1 MKRSTP
7 PSLLRSLRV
16 ALPTL
21 IALLSL
27 DLTASGQD
35 AASATSM
42 YRGGPSHTGVY
53 DVPAT
58 HGYQGLRWRFQ
69 TRGPV
74 ISTPACKGDTIFVGS
89 SDGNLY
95 AIDAKTGR
103 EIWRRGTTGSVNSSP
118 AVWKSSVIFQ
128 SSDGAIRSLRT
139 SDGSVRW
146 EIQSAATLPFP
157 WGYESGD
164 IYSSSPAVVDNT
176 VVVGSGDGG
185 VYRIDAATGRLIWRF
200 QTDGRVRASPA
211 VSGGIVYVGS
221 ADGYL
226 YAIDLA
232 AGTQQWKFATEGTT
246 LFSGDFGFD
255 RRTIQSSAAVT
266 DGTVLFGARDGYLYA
281 LSASDGTERWRFNH
295 EVSWVISSPAVAD
308 GVVFAGSSDG
318 RFVQAVDVSTGNEL
332 WRKPTSSAW
341 FSPVIAGEVVYFG
354 DAAGTLHAL
363 NRTTGEYAWKQ
374 RFSGSLRGSALLTED
389 LIVFGGGDGGVYA
402 VVAGVDRPFH
412 RAVYWDEKLA
422 EDAIFRGGEAVRDY
436 FDDYE
441 LLDAGALTNFMRM
454 RVADREPS
462 VIVAAIDTLPQ
473 AVTDGSANS
482 LLRQYMATGGK
493 LVWLGEPPLLWSK
506 DPESG
511 DYAIDRIDRQRA
523 TDLLSVNHDT
533 GNFDRL
539 GVQATK
545 VGLATGLEPW
555 GTGAWS
561 VDPSTVTTVL
571 SYDEFGNAASW
582 IKNYGGPAGTGFV
595 RLWGQRQPIP
605 NLTFVRTAAEL
616 RQ

>member
-1 MKRSTP
+1 MNHNTP
-7 PSLLRSLRV
+7 PSSLQLLR
-16 ALPTL
+16 PTL
-21 IALLSL
+21 LSLLALLSSH
-27 DLTASGQD
+27 LTASGQD

-53 DVPAT
+53 DIPAA
-58 HGYQGLRWRFQ
+58 HGYQGLRWRFP
-69 TRGPV
+69 THGPV

-95 AIDAKTGR
+95 AIDAATGR

-128 SSDGAIRSLRT
+128 SSDGVISSLDT

-146 EIQSAATLPFP
+146 KIRSAATLPFP
-157 WGYESGD
+157 WGHESGD

-185 VYRIDAATGRLIWRF
+185 VYKIDAATGRLIWRF

-211 VSGGIVYVGS
+211 VSGGTVYVGS
-221 ADGYL
+221 ADGYF
-226 YAIDLA
+226 YAIDLT
-232 AGTQQWKFATEGTT
+232 AGTQQWKFATEGAT

-255 RRTIQSSAAVT
+255 RRTIQSSAAVA

-281 LSASDGTERWRFNH
+281 LSASDGTQHWRFNH

-318 RFVQAVDVSTGNEL
+318 RFVQAVDVSTGKEL
-332 WRKPTSSAW
+332 WRKPTSSVW

-363 NRTTGEYAWKQ
+363 NRTTGEYVWKQ
-374 RFSGSLRGSALLTED
+374 RFSGSLRGSALLTKD

-402 VVAGVDRPFH
+402 VVAGADRPFH
-412 RAVYWDEKLA
+412 RAVYWDEQLA
-422 EDAIFRGGEAVRDY
+422 EGAIFRGGEAVRDY

-441 LLDAGALTNFMRM
+441 LLDASALTNFMRM

-462 VIVAAIDTLPQ
+462 VVVAAIDTLPQ
-473 AVTDGSANS
+473 AITDGSANS
-482 LLRQYMATGGK
+482 LLRQYMAAGGK
-493 LVWLGEPPLLWSK
+493 VVWLGEPPLLWSK

-511 DYAIDRIDRQRA
+511 DYTIDRIDRRHP
-523 TDLLSVNHDT
+523 TDLLSVDHDP

-539 GVQATK
+539 GVHATPA
-545 VGLATGLEPW
+545 GLAIGLEPW

-571 SYDEFGNAASW
+571 AYNEFGYAASW
-582 IKNYGGPAGTGFV
+582 IKE
-595 RLWGQRQPIP
+595 LWRSG
-605 NLTFVRTAAEL
+605 
-616 RQ
+616 